1 MIMMDAIEVLKID
14 VTHVKDKIVKGLREY
29 TGKHGL
35 KKGVIGISGGI
46 DSAVA
51 LFISSNALEPENITA
66 LIMPSRF
73 TKKEDINDAIDVC
86 RRAGVRFKIID
97 ISLIEEAFQKTV
109 SIKSRISIGNRQARI
124 RMVLLYSVA
133 NDLGGFV
140 IGTGNKSELLTGYFT
155 KYGDG
160 GVDIL
165 PIGGL
170 YKTQVR
176 MLAKAFPIPPT
187 IIEKKPSAG
196 LWPGQTDEGELGLS
210 YETLDLILYFLY
222 DMGRN
227 PGDVKNILGLDKEVD
242 RVVELLSKSGHK
254 WEPPPIIDPF

>member
-1 MIMMDAIEVLKID
+1 MNPGDVLKID
-14 VTHVKDKIVKGLREY
+14 VNSVKNKIIERFREY
-29 TGKHGL
+29 ASKHSL
-35 KKGVIGISGGI
+35 ERGVIGVSGGI
-46 DSAVA
+46 DSAVT
-51 LFISSNALEPENITA
+51 LFISSFALGTANITA

-73 TKKEDINDAIDVC
+73 TKKEDVADAMEVC
-86 RRAGVRFKIID
+86 KRAGVKFEILN
-97 ISLIEEAFQKTV
+97 ISIIEEAFQKTMPV
-109 SIKSRISIGNRQARI
+109 KSKIAIGNRHARI
-124 RMVLLYSVA
+124 RMVLLYSLA
-133 NDLGGFV
+133 NDIGGFV

-176 MLAKAFPIPPT
+176 MLARAFPIPPR

-196 LWPGQTDEGELGLS
+196 LWPGQTDEGELEIS

-222 DMGRN
+222 DMGRS
-227 PGDVKNILGLDKEVD
+227 PEDVKSILGLSREVD
-242 RVVELLSKSGHK
+242 RVVSLLSINRHK
-254 WEPPPIIDPF
+254 RNPPPIIDPF